1 MIDILNIKGT
11 IVEKASFDYF
21 VDKYLT
27 LVLKIVLYARAEGS
41 LGYLIKFCLYQIMN
55 KYVQCVF
62 FFSRWAVEDP
72 LKGMRNAF
80 GNLFFFHAKS
90 YCQTARC
97 AWEIKLHIE
106 ENLSPY
112 LAMAC
117 WAESSIALCLIKLQE

>member
-62 FFSRWAVEDP
+62 FFSR
-72 LKGMRNAF
+72 
-80 GNLFFFHAKS
+80 
-90 YCQTARC
+90 
-97 AWEIKLHIE
+97 
-106 ENLSPY
+106 
-112 LAMAC
+112 
-117 WAESSIALCLIKLQE
+117 